1 MADNRNY
8 EETDVVETQ
17 VNESP
22 EEKKGSPN
30 TVFGIV
36 CALLVVAIVATSI
49 FSAFNINSFLK
60 FICILRIPFLV
71 KI

>member
-8 EETDVVETQ
+8 EETDVIENQ
-17 VNESP
+17 VNETN
-22 EEKKGSPN
+22 EEKKGSSN

-49 FSAFNINSFLK
+49 CS
-60 FICILRIPFLV
+60 C
-71 KI
+71 